1 MPCSKMGISK
11 PMKPIHLHPRLL
23 LPMRNSFLAVILITA
38 IGLLSACGGG
48 SGSGNGGGPPSAAL
62 KILTSSLPAG
72 QTGVAYSAV
81 LAATGGTPPY
91 TWSLTSGT
99 FPAGLMFDAATGAI
113 SGTPTQAVT
122 NTALTFQVD
131 DSSTP
136 AGSRSVKLMLTISST
151 SAGIAISPKR
161 AGLTVTQTLSVSAT
175 VANDTSKKAVS
186 WSATGGTFSSNAS
199 ASGTSVTY
207 TAPSTPGTYTITA
220 TQTSDVT
227 QRVTAKIGVTDLP
240 GVYTYH
246 NDLSRDG
253 TNTSEYALTMAN
265 VNSSTFGKLFSCQ
278 ADAAIYTQPL
288 WVSNI
293 TIGGAKHNIVVVATM
308 PDPVYVF
315 DADPSPCVT
324 YWHTQ
329 FIPSGETFYTA
340 ADVFTNSIFPDI
352 GILGTPV
359 IDSTS
364 NTLYFVTKTKN
375 TTGPGI
381 IAHQRLH
388 AVNLAD
394 GTEIANSPVELDNSI
409 TVPGNCE
416 GGSTIAFNA
425 GTENQRPGL
434 ALVNGVVY
442 ITWASHGDHD
452 PYHGWVIGFS
462 ATTLSRVSAFNTSP
476 NAAEGLGY
484 CRAGIWMS
492 GGAPSADAAGNLY
505 VITGNGVFDGTS
517 AFGDSFLKLGAT
529 NGLTLTDWFTPMGQ
543 LSLDAFDQDL
553 GAGGAAVLVDQASGP
568 HPHLIIGGGKAQTL
582 YLFDRTNMGHFTS
595 GGPDKVVQSLN
606 ASEVSFSTPAFWQN
620 TLYFFGFNGPGLAF
634 TFLPAS
640 DTFNPSVASA
650 TTPSFSFPGS
660 SPSVS
665 SNGNANG
672 IVWMI
677 DSNTYG
683 TGDNGP
689 AVAGPAVLHAF
700 DATNLGTELW
710 NSSQVPADVA
720 GNAVKFTVPTV
731 ANGKGYVGTRGNDTT
746 RGPGTVFGE
755 VDVYGLKAN

>member
-1 MPCSKMGISK
+1 MT
-11 PMKPIHLHPRLL
+11 LHPRLL
-23 LPMRNSFLAVILITA
+23 APMRNSSLTMILLMA
-38 IGLLSACGGG
+38 LGLLSACGGG
-48 SGSGNGGGPPSAAL
+48 SGSGHATDPPPAAL
-62 KILTSSLPAG
+62 TISTSSLPTG

-91 TWSLTSGT
+91 KWSLTTGT
-99 FPAGLMFDAATGAI
+99 LPMALTLNASSGAI
-113 SGTPTQAVT
+113 SGIPTQTVT
-122 NTALTFQVD
+122 STPLTFQVS
-131 DSSTP
+131 DSRTP
-136 AGSRSVKLMLTISST
+136 AGSRSAKLMLTISST
-151 SAGIAISPKR
+151 SVGITVSPQR
-161 AGLTVTQTLSVSAT
+161 TGLTVTQTLPVSAT

-186 WSATGGTFSSNAS
+186 WSATGGSFSANAS
-199 ASGTSVTY
+199 ASGASVTY
-207 TAPSTPGTYTITA
+207 TAPATPGIYTITA

-227 QRVTAKIGVTDLP
+227 QRAVSTIGVTDLP

-246 NDLSRDG
+246 NDSSRDG
-253 TNTSEYALTMAN
+253 ANTSEYALTTAN

-308 PDPVYVF
+308 HDTVYAF
-315 DADPSPCVT
+315 DADANPCVT

-329 FIPSGETFYTA
+329 FVPSGDTLFTA

-364 NTLYFVTKTKN
+364 NTLYFVTKTKIN
-375 TTGPGI
+375 GPGI
-381 IAHQRLH
+381 VAHQRLH
-388 AVNLAD
+388 ALNLAD
-394 GTEIANSPVELDNSI
+394 GTEVANSPVELDNSI

-416 GGSTIAFNA
+416 GGSTIGFNA
-425 GTENQRPGL
+425 TTENQRPGL

-442 ITWASHGDHD
+442 IAWASHGDHD
-452 PYHGWVIGFS
+452 PYHGWIVGFN
-462 ATTLSRVSAFNTSP
+462 ATSLSRVSAFNTSP

-517 AFGDSFLKLGAT
+517 AFGDSFLKLSAT
-529 NGLTLTDWFTPMGQ
+529 SGLTLADWFTPMGQ

-553 GAGGAAVLVDQASGP
+553 GAGGAAVLVDQTSGP
-568 HPHLIIGGGKAQTL
+568 HPHLIIGGGKSQVL
-582 YLFDRTNMGHFTS
+582 YLLDRTNMGHFTS
-595 GGPDKVVQSLN
+595 GGPDKVVQTLN
-606 ASEVSFSTPAFWQN
+606 VSEADFSTPAFWQN
-620 TLYFFGFNGPGLAF
+620 TLYFFGFNGPGLAY

-650 TTPSFSFPGS
+650 TTASFSFPGS

-665 SNGNANG
+665 SNGNSNG

-677 DSNTYG
+677 DAHTSG

-689 AVAGPAVLHAF
+689 ASAGPAVLHAF

-710 NSSQVPADVA
+710 NSSQVPADAA

-731 ANGKGYVGTRGNDTT
+731 ANGKVYVGTRGNDTT
-746 RGPGTVFGE
+746 LGAGTIFGE
-755 VDVYGLKAN
+755 VDVYGLKPN